1 MSFIV
6 LFAISNGYVGNIAFM
21 FAPKT
26 VSVEYQPIA
35 ASFGAAVMVCGLGLG
50 SLLSKPVVNAL

>member
-1 MSFIV
+1 MSFTA

-21 FAPKT
+21 FTPKT

-35 ASFGAAVMVCGLGLG
+35 ASFGAAVLVLGLALG
-50 SLLSKPVVNAL
+50 SLLSTPVVNAL